1 MVTKSGTN
9 QIHGSLFE
17 FVRNGY
23 FNARNFFA
31 PQADTLK
38 RNQFG
43 GSVGGAIIKNKLFY
57 FGTYQGTRIRS
68 TPFGTVTF
76 VPTAAERQGD
86 FSTFSKK
93 LTDPLTGQP
102 FPNNVIPVNRLSP
115 AAQYLL
121 NYVPLPNGPGRLPP
135 RAAMSRTTSWIAPRT
150 AFASGELPAGG
161 GGTGS

>member
-1 MVTKSGTN
+1 
-9 QIHGSLFE
+9 
-17 FVRNGY
+17 
-23 FNARNFFA
+23 
-31 PQADTLK
+31 K

-102 FPNNVIPVNRLSP
+102 FPNNVIRVNRLSP
-115 AAQYLL
+115 DAQYLL
-121 NYVPLPNGPGRLPP
+121 NYVPLPNGPARQFIYAPNVSIQGENQ
-135 RAAMSRTTSWIAPRT
+135 AMPKINYD
-150 AFASGELPAGG
+150 SGKHQINP
-161 GGTGS
+161 S